1 MPIVKAAMV
10 DKSTNIIS
18 NLIMI
23 NNEENNDV
31 DGFYVVEIPF
41 SDAPITKEESD
52 LYDLLK
58 EVEPTYVP
66 DIPKVELPVHI
77 GSTKWTVEA
86 GFFEE

>member
-1 MPIVKAAMV
+1 MPIVKAAMI
-10 DKSTNIIS
+10 DKNTNIVS

-31 DGFYVVEIPF
+31 EGFYVVEIPF
-41 SDAPITKEESD
+41 SDAPFTKEESE

-58 EVEPTYVP
+58 EVDPTYVP
-66 DIPKVELPVHI
+66 IISKIVLAVHM
-77 GSTKWTVEA
+77 GSTKWTEQA